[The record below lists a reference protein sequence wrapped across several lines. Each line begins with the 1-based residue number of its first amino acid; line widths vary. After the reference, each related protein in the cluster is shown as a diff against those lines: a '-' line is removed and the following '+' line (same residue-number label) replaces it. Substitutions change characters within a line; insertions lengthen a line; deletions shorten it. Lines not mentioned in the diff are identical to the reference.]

1 MDFNL
6 NNVLSI
12 LDKNRKKN
20 YLNGIFL
27 IIIVWD
33 NLFMVDE
40 RKQPQTKL
48 NKTYKN
54 NNKNDYQLQTAITN
68 QFVIKIN

>member
-1 MDFNL
+1 
-6 NNVLSI
+6 
-12 LDKNRKKN
+12 
-20 YLNGIFL
+20 
-27 IIIVWD
+27 
-33 NLFMVDE
+33 MVDE

-68 QFVIKIN
+68 QFVNKN